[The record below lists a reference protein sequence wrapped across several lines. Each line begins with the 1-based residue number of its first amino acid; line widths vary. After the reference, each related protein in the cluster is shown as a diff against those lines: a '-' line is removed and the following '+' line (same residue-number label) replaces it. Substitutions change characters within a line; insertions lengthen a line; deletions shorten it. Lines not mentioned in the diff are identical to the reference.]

1 MLGVF
6 IGEKTIRH
14 FIVTF
19 FFPDLEISRRNISDS
34 TPEIGH
40 KEMFLITLVETL
52 NNAFARNI

>member
-19 FFPDLEISRRNISDS
+19 FFPDLEISRRNIYDT
-34 TPEIGH
+34 TPEIRH

>member
-19 FFPDLEISRRNISDS
+19 FFPDLEISRRNISDT
-34 TPEIGH
+34 TPEIRH

>member
-6 IGEKTIRH
+6 IGEKTMRH

-19 FFPDLEISRRNISDS
+19 FFPDLEISRRNISDT

-52 NNAFARNI
+52 NNTFPRHI

>member
-1 MLGVF
+1 MF

-19 FFPDLEISRRNISDS
+19 SFPDLEISRRNISDS

-52 NNAFARNI
+52 NNAFPRHI